1 MPFII
6 GFLRIKPKQ
15 FPLQL
20 ITSFLEKVLV
30 VPIFSPLFV
39 TKTPNKEGHCKI
51 LNLYLQDTVASF
63 FNS

>member
-1 MPFII
+1 MPFTI

-15 FPLQL
+15 LPLQL

-30 VPIFSPLFV
+30 VPIFSSLFV
-39 TKTPNKEGHCKI
+39 TKTPNKEGQCKI
-51 LNLYLQDTVASF
+51 KNLYLQDTVASF